1 MEVSLSI
8 KLSDKIEM
16 RSPLSIKPYWRN
28 PRLNDAT
35 IEALVEVLPVIG
47 FNVPIVVDK
56 EGVIIKGHAR
66 HSAAIRLGLESIP
79 VIVSDNS
86 DEVNRLDRIA
96 DNRVFEVT
104 RWDESELA
112 ELPFV
117 PIPNGD
123 KKEQPLEGIIEKD
136 EYEFICPYC
145 GAVVKVKI

>member
-1 MEVSLSI
+1 MSI
-8 KLSDKIEM
+8 KLSDTIEM

-104 RWDESELA
+104 RWDEAELSEL
-112 ELPFV
+112 PVV
-117 PIPNGD
+117 PIPYNSG
-123 KKEQPLEGIIEKD
+123 KEQEKPEGTIDKD

-145 GAVVKVKI
+145 NAVVRVNI